1 MEFNMYY
8 ITNTLG
14 YEAMIHHLFFL
25 WIIKTNCNC
34 AHCNWKKAKISL
46 LECKML
52 EVASTTSVFYF
63 DGQSFTMH
71 SLSWTKFQRK
81 KVRLGA

>member
-1 MEFNMYY
+1 MKFNMYY

-34 AHCNWKKAKISL
+34 AHLNWKKAKISL
-46 LECKML
+46 LEYKML
-52 EVASTTSVFYF
+52 EVASTTSIFILF
-63 DGQSFTMH
+63 
-71 SLSWTKFQRK
+71 
-81 KVRLGA
+81 